1 MTREEL
7 DQVHTTLLRRCL
19 GDDQL
24 CGALQALVR
33 AAQDAERLRSAAVD
47 LFEVAPKRGA
57 EGYVLAMQRLWEA
70 THGR

>member
-7 DQVHTTLLRRCL
+7 DYTSTILARRCL

-24 CGALQALVR
+24 LGALQALVR
-33 AAQDAERLRSAAVD
+33 AAQDAERLRDAA
-47 LFEVAPKRGA
+47 LCLCEVAPKTGA

-70 THGR
+70 THDR